1 MTSKS
6 SAQNLFVYGT
16 LRPRYKSLP
25 KWMRDCNPPIILET
39 EGKRRWVG
47 SGTISKFELYDIGH
61 YPGVVHSGCG
71 VVHGDVFRV
80 ELDEIP
86 LLDSYEMISDA
97 YKAPYE
103 YKRIEVD
110 VNLKNE
116 PAASVKA
123 WVYLYNW
130 PIKADAVLVSSGD
143 YVEYISSRCTSDVS
157 EGKRA
162 KDQHQFVHD
171 FANRRT
177 AGESEGDD
185 ASAQG

>member
-6 SAQNLFVYGT
+6 SAHNLFVYGT
-16 LRPRYKSLP
+16 LRPRYKALP
-25 KWMRDCNPPIILET
+25 KWMRDCNPPAILET

-61 YPGVVHSGCG
+61 YPGVVHRDCG
-71 VVHGDVFRV
+71 VVHGDVFSV
-80 ELDEIP
+80 ELDEMP

-110 VNLKNE
+110 VNLKE
-116 PAASVKA
+116 PAESVKA

-130 PIKADAVLVSSGD
+130 PIRADAVLVSSGD
-143 YVEYISSRCTSDVS
+143 YVEYISSRCRGNVS
-157 EGKRA
+157 EGKRDE
-162 KDQHQFVHD
+162 DQHHFVQD

-177 AGESEGDD
+177 AGVSKGDR
-185 ASAQG
+185 SAQG